1 MFCLFLHVPCW
12 KNSTRLVKYRLSIE
26 TTDMKTLKNC
36 LWCLVFRSHLVA
48 DLLPPFRKP
57 DSREDAENLK
67 VLRGF
72 GAFVTVSN
80 SLSFSQIKLSSQK
93 EEEKCQYNSHGT
105 LLRFYSGYVYVSVF
119 PTFNNVQVH
128 FQNPQVRE
136 YLNA

>member
-1 MFCLFLHVPCW
+1 MFHVGKIQPDLSSIASVSRQPIW
-12 KNSTRLVKYRLSIE
+12 KFSKS
-26 TTDMKTLKNC
+26 
-36 LWCLVFRSHLVA
+36 LWCLVFRNHLVA

-57 DSREDAENLK
+57 DSQEDAENLK

-105 LLRFYSGYVYVSVF
+105 ILRFDSGYV
-119 PTFNNVQVH
+119 
-128 FQNPQVRE
+128 
-136 YLNA
+136 